1 MRTISATD
9 AAFAGFRLLRDNP
22 AIVLMWTLVSFFF
35 VLGLIVLL
43 GVFVGGPIMSLA
55 QLGAGAEPSP
65 EQIASL
71 VLTLLP
77 AILLMI
83 PLALIFNG
91 VMVGGVNRAILRP
104 NEKGFFYLRLGGDE
118 MRLALVLLVQGLAS
132 FAIDMAGQLLQL
144 AVVGG
149 GSLAAGAA
157 DNEGAIGAMFF
168 VGLILRFVSLGLL
181 IFLSVRFCLAV
192 PQSFAT
198 KSINIFG
205 TWSLTQGRF
214 WTIFGA
220 YLLSG
225 VIVAMI
231 ILVVGGLAVA
241 AGVGIFM
248 ASGLANATGEAAFM
262 QNLPTI
268 IGLAVVAAVVYGL
281 LITFGNTVIYA
292 VAPNLYKQIT
302 GADDPSAVFS

>member
-9 AAFAGFRLLRDNP
+9 AAFAGFKLIRSNP
-22 AIVLMWTLVSFFF
+22 AIVLMWTLVSFLFA
-35 VLGLIVLL
+35 LGLIVML
-43 GVFVGGPIMSLA
+43 GLFVGGPIMSLA
-55 QLGAGAEPSP
+55 QLRSGAEPSP

-91 VMVGGVNRAILRP
+91 VMVAGVNRAILRP
-104 NEKGFFYLRLGGDE
+104 KEKGFFYLRLGGDE
-118 MRLALVLLVQGLAS
+118 MRLALVLLIQGLAT
-132 FAIDMAGQLLQL
+132 FAIDMAGQMLQF

-149 GSLAAGAA
+149 GSLAAGAMENDTA
-157 DNEGAIGAMFF
+157 MGGMFF
-168 VGLILRFVSLGLL
+168 VGLLLRFVSIGVL
-181 IFLSVRFCLAV
+181 IFLSVRFCLAA

-198 KSINIFG
+198 KSINIIG
-205 TWSLTQGRF
+205 TWSLTKGRF
-214 WTIFGA
+214 WTIVGA

-225 VIVAMI
+225 VIVAVI
-231 ILVVGGLAVA
+231 ILLVGGVAVA
-241 AGVGIFM
+241 IGVGAFM
-248 ASGLANATGEAAFM
+248 AAGLANMTGEAALM

-268 IGLAVVAAVVYGL
+268 VGFVAAAAVVYGL
-281 LITFGNTVIYA
+281 LITFANTVIYA
-292 VAPNLYKQIT
+292 VAPNLYQQIV